1 MDQLKQV
8 PGFRRWKKDRKHF
21 IRILLVMSLSFFLM
35 EFSFLLSD
43 SLETTLDQRRKDAY
57 GEWQFALLN
66 LDPSL
71 GETHTLDQNPFIEHS
86 GYIWSQGMLAN
97 DGLDGDYGVG
107 GIDEDAKGISRIQVV
122 DGHFPESA
130 GEAAVEASS
139 AETSGRQWYTWR
151 DDSSGNVPRRC
162 GWKENLRMRK

>member
-71 GETHTLDQNPFIEHS
+71 GETHTLDQNPFIEHF

-107 GIDEDAKGISRIQVV
+107 GSIAPLLTLLNTLVCLIVRSDEKAERRLRLVDELSRYQRKGN
-122 DGHFPESA
+122 G
-130 GEAAVEASS
+130 
-139 AETSGRQWYTWR
+139 
-151 DDSSGNVPRRC
+151 
-162 GWKENLRMRK
+162 K